1 MCHTIAIPAIPIS
14 HIKALAPRRMFASPA
29 ALPATQAAPEAAAT
43 AAATAAV
50 TTAVAVA
57 DDGTGVEADVAT
69 ATTSLTTRP
78 EGNGK
83 IHKINGKILGKSRKS
98 MGKRLKKYGNMRIE
112 WDSDPCERC

>member
-1 MCHTIAIPAIPIS
+1 MAIPAIPIS

-57 DDGTGVEADVAT
+57 DDGTGVEADVAA

-83 IHKINGKILGKSRKS
+83 IHKMENPGQIT
-98 MGKRLKKYGNMRIE
+98 KKYGKKIE
-112 WDSDPCERC
+112 KVWEHED